1 MHKVLFGYN
10 LGADSAKAA
19 SSHSVGGSR
28 PRKIRD
34 NHSKE
39 RKQNMNPVRKYVHW
53 RHSIEG
59 KISNGVNRL
68 GAGIIGCGSVAEE
81 YVKAFK
87 KDNRSEVRALVS
99 RDRANAERYRDRYD
113 LKCAIETDASKMLQ
127 QDDVDIVV
135 VCTPHNVHTK
145 YVVAAAEA
153 HKHIII
159 EKPVALTPEDLYKQ
173 QEAVRKNKVKTIV
186 SFVLHW
192 NPLLMTIDRLI
203 EQGVFGD
210 IFMVE
215 VDYMHRIWM
224 TPEEKWY
231 ASREQ
236 SGTAILTGGC
246 HAIDAL
252 RWFAR
257 SEVEQ
262 VCAYQVKTENPI
274 EYPGTISVNVKF
286 KDGKIGRSTTTFD
299 AQMPYRFN
307 IGIYGTKG
315 CLRNNELFAPRLFPG
330 QNNFLKIPCILP
342 DSPDVAH
349 HPFEGEVSHFLDCI
363 IDDLRPFPDLDDA
376 AYTQAVCFA
385 ADLSAQSGKPVMVSE
400 LIDIS

>member
-1 MHKVLFGYN
+1 MKK
-10 LGADSAKAA
+10 LG
-19 SSHSVGGSR
+19 V
-28 PRKIRD
+28 
-34 NHSKE
+34 
-39 RKQNMNPVRKYVHW
+39 
-53 RHSIEG
+53 
-59 KISNGVNRL
+59 
-68 GAGIIGCGSVAEE
+68 GIIGCGWVAEE
-81 YVKAFK
+81 HIKAFE
-87 KDNRSEVRALVS
+87 KDQRSEVRALVS
-99 RDRANAERYRDRYD
+99 RNRANAERYRERYH
-113 LKCAIETDASKMLQ
+113 LKCTIETDAAVMLRQ
-127 QDDVDIVV
+127 ENVDIVV
-135 VCTPHNVHTK
+135 VCTPHNQHTQ
-145 YVVAAAEA
+145 YVIAAAEA
-153 HKHIII
+153 GKHVII
-159 EKPVALTPEDLYKQ
+159 EKPVAITPEDVRKQ
-173 QEAVRKNKVKTIV
+173 QEAVKKNKVKTLV

-192 NPLLMTIDRLI
+192 NSLLMSIDQFI
-203 EQGVFGD
+203 SQGVFGD

-262 VCAYQVKTENPI
+262 VCAYQVKTKNPI

-307 IGIYGTKG
+307 IGVYGTQG
-315 CLRNNELFAPRLFPG
+315 SLRNDELFAPKLFSG

-342 DSPDVAH
+342 DSGDVAH
-349 HPFEGEVSHFLDCI
+349 HPFQGEASHFLDCI
-363 IDDLRPFPDLDDA
+363 IDDKRPFPDLDDA
-376 AYTQAVCFA
+376 AQTHAVCFA
-385 ADLSAQSGKPVMVSE
+385 ADLSAESGRPVKISE
-400 LIDIS
+400 LGNRQ